1 MISSSSPH
9 PWPRES
15 HRAQTLHLRGLTL
28 LFILTVHVSPPQTL
42 DQLVTVSKDNLG
54 IVDKSQMGPGSLAAA
69 VLESSD
75 FSGFLPGWFADRI
88 STSVQ
93 LQTEKKEKEE
103 RKKERKKEEEDCVE
117 HDFVEWSSGLVVI
130 ELSCVAHDKGCYN
143 NHGPTQEISGSSAIN
158 FEFHKANGAS
168 RTPHHRTALGKPT
181 PSKWDDAQKWLVGL
195 SRGPDKNQ
203 SKTKPRNSN
212 ADDLRLIAPVPQKE
226 QDYSSG
232 EDDGVE
238 DQQEEEEEENGCDGS
253 ARPNQYDVE
262 TKKVDCDDSVWRSNK
277 PLENS
282 TAAMRSLCLRDMGT
296 EMTPIASQEPSRTA
310 TPIRAT
316 TPAARSPISSGSST
330 PVRPC
335 QHGMQASQGYQK
347 STDGRSSHEAKSCG
361 RGSGAAKRYVEESN
375 ACKSMPDNQNSDQA
389 RKPSPLETRAMAWDE
404 AERAKYMARYKRE
417 EVRIQAW
424 ENHEKRKA
432 EMEMRKMEVKAERM
446 KARGQEKLTNKLAAT
461 RRIAEE
467 KRANAEAKL
476 NEKALRT
483 SEKADYIRRT
493 GHLPSTF
500 SFKLPSLCW

>member
-1 MISSSSPH
+1 MRSI
-9 PWPRES
+9 E
-15 HRAQTLHLRGLTL
+15 
-28 LFILTVHVSPPQTL
+28 
-42 DQLVTVSKDNLG
+42 
-54 IVDKSQMGPGSLAAA
+54 DK
-69 VLESSD
+69 
-75 FSGFLPGWFADRI
+75 
-88 STSVQ
+88 
-93 LQTEKKEKEE
+93 
-103 RKKERKKEEEDCVE
+103 
-117 HDFVEWSSGLVVI
+117 
-130 ELSCVAHDKGCYN
+130 
-143 NHGPTQEISGSSAIN
+143 EISGGSGIN
-158 FEFHKANGAS
+158 FEFQKANGAS

-195 SRGPDKNQ
+195 SRVAEKNQ

-226 QDYSSG
+226 QDYSDG
-232 EDDGVE
+232 EE
-238 DQQEEEEEENGCDGS
+238 EHHQQEEENGFPGS
-253 ARPNQYDVE
+253 AMANQYDVE
-262 TKKVDCDDSVWRSNK
+262 TKKVDCDDSVWRSSK
-277 PLENS
+277 KSMENS
-282 TAAMRSLCLRDMGT
+282 TPATRSICLRDMGT
-296 EMTPIASQEPSRTA
+296 EMTPIASQEPSRTT

-316 TPAARSPISSGSST
+316 TPVARSPISSGSST

-335 QHGMQASQGYQK
+335 QHGMQGTHQGYQT
-347 STDGRSSHEAKSCG
+347 STDGGRSSHDQASSCG
-361 RGSGAAKRYVEESN
+361 RGSGTAKRYVEESN
-375 ACKSMPDNQNSDQA
+375 ACRDMAENPSSDQGT
-389 RKPSPLETRAMAWDE
+389 KPSPLETRAMAWDE

-446 KARGQEKLTNKLAAT
+446 KTRGQEKLTNKLAAT

>member
-1 MISSSSPH
+1 MRSI
-9 PWPRES
+9 E
-15 HRAQTLHLRGLTL
+15 
-28 LFILTVHVSPPQTL
+28 
-42 DQLVTVSKDNLG
+42 
-54 IVDKSQMGPGSLAAA
+54 DK
-69 VLESSD
+69 
-75 FSGFLPGWFADRI
+75 
-88 STSVQ
+88 
-93 LQTEKKEKEE
+93 
-103 RKKERKKEEEDCVE
+103 
-117 HDFVEWSSGLVVI
+117 
-130 ELSCVAHDKGCYN
+130 
-143 NHGPTQEISGSSAIN
+143 EISGGSGIN
-158 FEFHKANGAS
+158 FEFQKANGAS

-195 SRGPDKNQ
+195 SRGAEKNQ

-226 QDYSSG
+226 QDYSDG
-232 EDDGVE
+232 EE
-238 DQQEEEEEENGCDGS
+238 EHHQQEEENGFPGS
-253 ARPNQYDVE
+253 AMANQYDVE
-262 TKKVDCDDSVWRSNK
+262 TKKVDCDDSVWRSSK
-277 PLENS
+277 KSMENS
-282 TAAMRSLCLRDMGT
+282 TAATRSICLRDMGT
-296 EMTPIASQEPSRTA
+296 EMTPIASQEPSRTT

-316 TPAARSPISSGSST
+316 TPVARSPISSGSST

-335 QHGMQASQGYQK
+335 QHGMQGTHQGYQT
-347 STDGRSSHEAKSCG
+347 STDGGRSSHDQASSCG
-361 RGSGAAKRYVEESN
+361 RGSGTAKRYVEESN
-375 ACKSMPDNQNSDQA
+375 ACRDMAENPSSDQGT
-389 RKPSPLETRAMAWDE
+389 KPSPLETRAMAWDE

-446 KARGQEKLTNKLAAT
+446 KTRGQEKLTNKLAAT